1 MRRGGGF
8 PLSKNYRAFA
18 FWSQLEK
25 NTGVLSPTPPPQRS
39 ASVKKSF
46 FFCKSSLYTF
56 KLLLY
61 AEIYKENMLLGHQIG
76 KHCKNLEF
84 ELLTVRLPTLTIQQ
98 TTRCVSELTQCEES
112 GFSSFASR
120 SNRNGSQAIQVR
132 SSVQRILPFAFS
144 IICES
149 SSAKPKVW
157 GLII

>member
-1 MRRGGGF
+1 MHFDPNSKKIRGF
-8 PLSKNYRAFA
+8 LAPPLPLRDPPLSRNR
-18 FWSQLEK
+18 
-25 NTGVLSPTPPPQRS
+25 
-39 ASVKKSF
+39 

-144 IICES
+144 IFCES
-149 SSAKPKVW
+149 SSVKPKV
-157 GLII
+157 